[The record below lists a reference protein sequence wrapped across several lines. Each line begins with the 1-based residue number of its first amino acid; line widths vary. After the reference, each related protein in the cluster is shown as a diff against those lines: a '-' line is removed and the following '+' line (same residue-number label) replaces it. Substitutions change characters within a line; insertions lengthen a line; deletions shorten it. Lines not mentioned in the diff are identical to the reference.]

1 MTKKLVGWFVLLPLC
16 VVLALFALA
25 NRHAVEVRFDPFADT
40 NPLVGPVDIP
50 MFVVIYAV
58 LILGVVLGGTAS
70 WFAQG
75 RQRREKRQWRKKAR
89 ELEAV
94 RTRQTPHP
102 ADAAPRGSFPV
113 IEGP

>member
-25 NRHAVEVRFDPFADT
+25 NRHSIEVRFDPFPGT
-40 NPLVGPVDIP
+40 NPLIGPMEIP
-50 MFVVIYAV
+50 LFVMIYAL
-58 LILGVVLGGTAS
+58 LIVGVVLGGIAS

-75 RQRREKRQWRKKAR
+75 KQRREKRLWRKKAR
-89 ELEAV
+89 DLEAGRARPV
-94 RTRQTPHP
+94 SQP
-102 ADAAPRGSFPV
+102 ADAAARGSFPV

>member
-1 MTKKLVGWFVLLPLC
+1 MTKKLVGWLVLLPLC

-25 NRHAVEVRFDPFADT
+25 NRHAVEVRFDPFSDT
-40 NPLVGPVDIP
+40 TPLVGPVQIP
-50 MFVVIYAV
+50 MFVVIYALLIAGV
-58 LILGVVLGGTAS
+58 ILGGIAS

-75 RQRREKRQWRKKAR
+75 KQRREKRQWRKKAR

-94 RTRQTPHP
+94 HSRS
-102 ADAAPRGSFPV
+102 ADASPRGSFPV